1 VKGGIDMGYE
11 PRNSGDNKTLDLL
24 KDLLGN
30 ININQTVSVNCG
42 SSDGKK
48 DKKDKKDDDDKGKKC
63 ECKGFTNGPII
74 FAEICPDCT
83 IKESFVVIPG
93 QFNSLT
99 VNKPDCFQVD
109 NTQYLTTSGKGIF
122 NNQVGA
128 YTLILAENPVAGD
141 LVVFTFLA
149 VTDTAGVIV
158 AVIAVPQDVDIE
170 DCENE
175 KCKKSHN
182 TLPGN
187 LTALQNLGSIQP
199 IAKRIT
205 IGLDGTLTEENLF

>member
-1 VKGGIDMGYE
+1 MGYD
-11 PRNSGDNKTLDLL
+11 PRNSGDNKTLDFL

-42 SSDGKK
+42 SSDGHK

-63 ECKGFTNGPII
+63 ECKGFTNGPTI

-99 VNKPDCFQVD
+99 VNKPECFQVD
-109 NTQYLTTSGKGIF
+109 NTEYLTTSGKGILDTII
-122 NNQVGA
+122 GA
-128 YTLILAENPVAGD
+128 YTLILADNPVIGEF
-141 LVVFTFLA
+141 VVLTFFA
-149 VTDTAGVIV
+149 VTDVGFVLIVILV
-158 AVIAVPQDVDIE
+158 EQDVDIE
-170 DCENE
+170 DCKNE
-175 KCKKSHN
+175 KCKKSHK

-187 LTALQNLGSIQP
+187 LAGLQNL
-199 IAKRIT
+199 AKNSKSFAKKIT
-205 IGLDGTLTEENLF
+205 LRPDGILEEEDLSNLF